1 MKMSRDNEVYEL
13 IKKGIDLSKNFR
25 TEFEDE
31 HKLSSFLALLDSILN
46 IVGNPDSKFKNPR
59 LQERQQLYLSCLNEN
74 GNDDGSSSTFSTF
87 TDSLEE
93 RALAWKRKE
102 PAKIILDNS
111 PYWCEALKAEED
123 ATRAQQEAD
132 PDDDSPLDGI
142 WADMDKFIT
151 VGTMEEFSK
160 KIPDFYKNFMSE
172 EDQKVFANML
182 EFIRNELR
190 LYSENLV
197 YVNKIVPALNEYSEK
212 GAFPTQTIFLNH
224 YLTMAVLNMVSV
236 ASKLFSVTN
245 GEKAFGF
252 AYLKNWLGKKYNTVQ
267 EVRLVL
273 SSEDVKEQ
281 MKRGE
286 GYRQQFEDVRNQYL
300 AHYDPRNLDVLKT
313 FRIEQETLKEI
324 YDLCVNML
332 ERFSFKYFHR
342 HEQYGYGLFIE
353 FNGFEFICRNPWVS
367 PKSRCDIDDFL
378 DILKKTE
385 IENLRICESDNKE
398 IKN

>member
-1 MKMSRDNEVYEL
+1 MKMSRDDEVDAL
-13 IKKGIDLSKNFR
+13 IKKGIELSKNFR
-25 TEFEDE
+25 IEFEDE

-46 IVGNPDSKFKNPR
+46 IVGNPDSKIKNPG
-59 LQERQQLYLSCLNEN
+59 LQEGQQFFLNEN
-74 GNDDGSSSTFSTF
+74 GGNGDNDDSSSTF
-87 TDSLEE
+87 TDSLKE
-93 RALAWKRKE
+93 RALMWKRKE
-102 PAKIILDNS
+102 LAKIILDNS
-111 PYWCEALKAEED
+111 PYWCEALKAEKD

-132 PDDDSPLDGI
+132 PDNSSPLDGI

-160 KIPDFYKNFMSE
+160 KNPDFYKNFMLE
-172 EDQKVFANML
+172 EDQKVFTDSL

-190 LYSENLV
+190 LYSEILV
-197 YVNKIVPALNEYSEK
+197 YTNKIVPALNEYSEK

-224 YLTMAVLNMVSV
+224 YLTMGVLNMVSI

-245 GEKAFGF
+245 GEKSFGF
-252 AYLKNWLGKKYNTVQ
+252 AYLKNWLSRKYYTVQ
-267 EVRLVL
+267 EVRSVL

-286 GYRQQFEDVRNQYL
+286 NYRQQFEDVRNQYL

-342 HEQYGYGLFIE
+342 HEQYGLFIE
-353 FNGFEFICRNPWVS
+353 FNGFEFICRNPWLS

-385 IENLRICESDNKE
+385 IENLIFSDEMSNRMKVE
-398 IKN
+398 K